1 MGSVDSIKG
10 NLEKFKGHI
19 IYEKGLSKN
28 TAAAYTSDIEIF
40 LKYMEE
46 RKETEVIEE
55 TIVDFI
61 FYLKSRNYSPLSI
74 ARALVSLR
82 GLYKFMV
89 KEKAADKNPFENLE
103 TFKTHKKMPE
113 VLSKQEIEA
122 LLSSPDMSK
131 PEGKRDRAIME
142 LLYSSG
148 VRVSELVN
156 LELTDVDLN
165 ERVIRCFG
173 KGSKERLVPIGE
185 YVVDALK
192 NYLAVRMEIVKKFC
206 PNLFVT
212 KRGGKFTRE
221 GIWKLIK
228 KYAKKENIEKDVYP
242 HIFRHSFATH
252 LLAGGADLRSVQEM
266 LGHADISTTQLY
278 THIDR
283 SRLKGMHKKFHPRG

>member
-1 MGSVDSIKG
+1 MGGTDSIKG
-10 NLEKFKGHI
+10 IREKYKGYTL
-19 IYEKGLSKN
+19 YEKGLSKN
-28 TAAAYTSDIEIF
+28 TASAYASDIEIF

-46 RKETEVIEE
+46 RKETEVTEDS
-55 TIVDFI
+55 IVDFI
-61 FYLKSRNYSPLSI
+61 FYMKSHKYSPLSI

-82 GLYKFMV
+82 GLYKYMI
-89 KEKAADKNPFENLE
+89 KTKAADKNPFENLE
-103 TFKTHKKMPE
+103 TFKTRKKMPE
-113 VLSKQEIEA
+113 VLLKQDIDA

-156 LELTDVDLN
+156 LELTDVDLD

-185 YVVDALK
+185 YVVDAIK
-192 NYLAVRMEIVKKFC
+192 NYLEVRMEIVKKFC

-228 KYAKKENIEKDVYP
+228 RYAKKEKIEKDVYP

-266 LGHADISTTQLY
+266 LGHSDIATTQIY

-283 SRLKGMHKKFHPRG
+283 SGLKNLHKKYHPRG